1 MALKDVLTKPVK
13 FRPANWYETTIAVLD
28 KEDRE
33 WLDACLRDTRNFSG
47 VYIADK
53 LTEAGF
59 PVSVT
64 TINNLRK
71 TLNG

>member
-1 MALKDVLTKPVK
+1 MALKDILTKQEK

-47 VYIADK
+47 VYISDK

-59 PVSVT
+59 PVSPT
-64 TINNLRK
+64 TINNIRK
-71 TLNG
+71 ALLG